1 MISEELSEINGQ
13 PFWFSTNLQPIR
25 DGHGHVKAV
34 QAVVRDIS
42 SLKQAEQAL
51 RKSEERLRQVV
62 RVSHIGIFDHDH
74 LTNTIYWSPQQR
86 AIYGWGPDETVTLPA
101 YLECVYPE
109 DRERIAAAV
118 RRAHNPAGDG
128 LFDVEHRIVRRDGA
142 IRRLTTRSQTFFD
155 GEGGARHPARTVGA
169 VRDITEHKQAEEM
182 TTRLGRILDASL
194 NEIYIFEANTFQFIQ
209 VNQGAQENLGYSMA
223 ELRHLTPLDLKPE
236 FTPEAFAKLLEP
248 LRTGEKEKIR
258 FTTIHRRKDNSS
270 YPVEV
275 YLQLSTFESSPVFI
289 AIILDIT
296 ERKQAEAAL
305 ERSEKHFR
313 SLIENALDIITIL
326 NSDSSIR
333 YESPS
338 IERVLGYKPEELVGQ
353 NVFEFVH
360 PGDLPHVI
368 KTFTERSQI
377 AGLAPP
383 IEVRFR
389 HKDGSWC
396 ILEVISSNLLD
407 DPVMA
412 GIVVNSRD
420 ITARRQLE
428 EQFRQSH
435 KMEAIGKLAGGVAH
449 DFNNILT
456 VITGYT
462 ELLLQLHPDEHDAER
477 KDLEQIKRAGDRAA
491 SLTRQLLAFSRQ
503 QILQLRVLNLN
514 DVVADMSKMLR
525 RLIGEDIDLV
535 ILLDEELGHVK
546 ADPGQ
551 IEQVILNLA
560 INARDAMP
568 QGGKLTIETANVN
581 LDEDY
586 ARRYVEVEPG
596 PYVMLAVSDT
606 GIGMDEEIQSHL
618 FEPFFTTKEQGKGTG
633 LGLATV
639 HGIVNQSG
647 GRIWVYS
654 EPEQGTTFK
663 IYLPRTDEAIESG
676 DWDQAPAKLLWG
688 SETILL
694 VEDEDMVRELARHIL
709 TENGY
714 AVVAARHGE
723 EALQFCKR
731 HGGPIHLLLT
741 DVIMPH
747 GMSGRQLAER
757 LALLRPEMKI
767 LYMSGYTDN
776 AIVHHGVLD
785 SGINFLQKPFA
796 MDVLVSKVRQALD
809 TPQSKLVNGQ
819 IIED

>member
-1 MISEELSEINGQ
+1 
-13 PFWFSTNLQPIR
+13 
-25 DGHGHVKAV
+25 
-34 QAVVRDIS
+34 
-42 SLKQAEQAL
+42 
-51 RKSEERLRQVV
+51 
-62 RVSHIGIFDHDH
+62 
-74 LTNTIYWSPQQR
+74 
-86 AIYGWGPDETVTLPA
+86 
-101 YLECVYPE
+101 
-109 DRERIAAAV
+109 
-118 RRAHNPAGDG
+118 
-128 LFDVEHRIVRRDGA
+128 
-142 IRRLTTRSQTFFD
+142 
-155 GEGGARHPARTVGA
+155 
-169 VRDITEHKQAEEM
+169 
-182 TTRLGRILDASL
+182 
-194 NEIYIFEANTFQFIQ
+194 
-209 VNQGAQENLGYSMA
+209 
-223 ELRHLTPLDLKPE
+223 
-236 FTPEAFAKLLEP
+236 
-248 LRTGEKEKIR
+248 
-258 FTTIHRRKDNSS
+258 
-270 YPVEV
+270 
-275 YLQLSTFESSPVFI
+275 
-289 AIILDIT
+289 
-296 ERKQAEAAL
+296 
-305 ERSEKHFR
+305 
-313 SLIENALDIITIL
+313 
-326 NSDSSIR
+326 
-333 YESPS
+333 
-338 IERVLGYKPEELVGQ
+338 
-353 NVFEFVH
+353 
-360 PGDLPHVI
+360 
-368 KTFTERSQI
+368 
-377 AGLAPP
+377 
-383 IEVRFR
+383 
-389 HKDGSWC
+389 
-396 ILEVISSNLLD
+396 
-407 DPVMA
+407 
-412 GIVVNSRD
+412 
-420 ITARRQLE
+420 
-428 EQFRQSH
+428 RQSQ

-456 VITGYT
+456 VITGYS
-462 ELLLQLHPDEHDAER
+462 ELLLQLHPDEHDPER

-535 ILLDEELGHVK
+535 ILLDEALGHVK

-551 IEQVILNLA
+551 VEQVILNLA

-568 QGGKLTIETANVN
+568 QGGKLTIETVNVN

-606 GIGMDEEIQSHL
+606 GIGMDAEIQSHL

-647 GRIWVYS
+647 GHIWVYS

-663 IYLPRTDEAIESG
+663 IYLPRTDEAVESG
-676 DWDQAPAKLLWG
+676 DLDQAPAKLLWG

-714 AVVAARHGE
+714 TVVAASHGE
-723 EALQFCKR
+723 EALQLCER
-731 HGGPIHLLLT
+731 HEGPIHMLLT

-785 SGINFLQKPFA
+785 ADVNFLQKPFA
-796 MDVLVSKVRQALD
+796 TDALVSKVRQALD
-809 TPQSKLVNGQ
+809 TPQSKLVNGR